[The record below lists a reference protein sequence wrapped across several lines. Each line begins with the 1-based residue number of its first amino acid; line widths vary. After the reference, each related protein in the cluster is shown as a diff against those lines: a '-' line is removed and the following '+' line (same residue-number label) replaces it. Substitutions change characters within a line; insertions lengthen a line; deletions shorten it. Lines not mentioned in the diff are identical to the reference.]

1 MARRLAASLAALLL
15 ALIVVGVGEAAE
27 VRVLRA
33 GFESGFPGSMA
44 FGLEGTSSRP
54 IQRATIWYR
63 VAGQRTLSSGEAQ
76 LAQTAGRFQARH
88 EFDLTRDYLP
98 PGTQL
103 QFYWELID
111 DQGARSRTE
120 VYSSMLE
127 DRRFQWRQLRA
138 PNVDLFWYMG
148 DENYGRA
155 LMAIAGRALGQ
166 LANEAGVTLERPVR
180 ILVYSGQDDFQSASF
195 QGGLEWVGGTFYPD
209 ANVILIYAPPGQQG
223 AEVARRAIPH
233 ELAHAV
239 VHQVTDNPFGDAP
252 QWLNEGLASRS
263 EPSFPPQQAE
273 ALAAAIAAKKLI
285 PLRALSGS
293 FPVDPDEAL
302 LAYAQSYSAATFLL
316 ERYGR
321 PRVNQLLQT
330 YREGVTYDEGLRRA
344 LGVDQTQ
351 LDAEWRAWLAPW
363 PMMKAA
369 PFKDPPPAPPPTIGD
384 VVGGWFG
391 RLLERFRGGAA
402 GG

>member
-1 MARRLAASLAALLL
+1 MARRLAASLVAVLLTFVL
-15 ALIVVGVGEAAE
+15 FGVGEAAE
-27 VRVLRA
+27 VRVIRST
-33 GFESGFPGSMA
+33 FESKFPGSMVYT
-44 FGLEGTSSRP
+44 LEAATSRA

-63 VAGQRTLSSGEAQ
+63 VAGKRTVVSGDAA
-76 LAQTAGRFQARH
+76 LAQSGGTVRVQH

-103 QFYWELID
+103 QFYWELLD

-120 VYSSMLE
+120 TYQAVLE

-138 PNVDLFWYMG
+138 PNVELAWYTG

-155 LMAIAGRALGQ
+155 LMAIAARSLSQ
-166 LANEAGVTLERPVR
+166 LANDAGVTLERPVR
-180 ILVYSGQDDFQSASF
+180 ILVYSGREDFQSASF
-195 QGGLEWVGGTFYPD
+195 RGGLEWVGGTFYPD
-209 ANVILIYAPPGQQG
+209 QNVILIYAPAGQQG

-239 VHQVTDNPFGDAP
+239 IHQVTDNPFGDVP

-263 EPSFPPQQAE
+263 EPTFMPEQAD
-273 ALAAAIAAKKLI
+273 ALARAIAEKRLHS
-285 PLRALSGS
+285 LRALSGS

-302 LAYAQSYSAATFLL
+302 LAYAESYSAASFVL

-321 PRVNQLLQT
+321 ARVNQLLQT
-330 YREGVTYDEGLRRA
+330 FREGVTYDEGLRRV
-344 LGVDQTQ
+344 LGVDHTQ

-363 PMMKAA
+363 PMMKAT
-369 PFKDPPPAPPPTIGD
+369 PFADPPPAPPQTIGD
-384 VVGGWFG
+384 AVGGWFRG
-391 RLLERFRGGAA
+391 LVDGVLGSRGG
-402 GG
+402 